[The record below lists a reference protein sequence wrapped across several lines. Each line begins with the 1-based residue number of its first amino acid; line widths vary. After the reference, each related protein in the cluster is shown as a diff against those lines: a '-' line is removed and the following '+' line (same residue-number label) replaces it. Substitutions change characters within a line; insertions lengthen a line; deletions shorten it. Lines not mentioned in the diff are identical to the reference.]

1 VRREKENDRVRA
13 RAAEARHDLRAF
25 LTEAKRNPKKAA

>member
-13 RAAEARHDLRAF
+13 AEARRDMREF
-25 LTEAKRNPKKAA
+25 LTDAKRNPKKAA